1 MKLVLTDQF
10 NLNIAKLYPETNLL
24 KLTQIK
30 IYTWQE
36 PTSGQDEGYAFYEQV
51 SYIPTIQFF

>member
-10 NLNIAKLYPETNLL
+10 NLNIAKLYPETILL

-36 PTSGQDEGYAFYEQV
+36 PTSGQDEGYAF
-51 SYIPTIQFF
+51 